1 MTMSTI
7 SKQNSVETDPNS
19 ISRVQTIGE
28 SGEYVIL
35 GDKKFYKHE
44 LASVLSLVDQ
54 NRVSNNEFGDSVPL
68 GLGAF
73 AISTLVLS
81 LYFLQVKGIKT
92 SNVAM
97 GLSVFLGGVVQFLS
111 GVWCFFAG
119 DTLVFTV
126 LISFATFWFS
136 FAAINIPSF
145 GILAAYADEPE
156 QLANA
161 MGFYLVGWA
170 ILSFIFT
177 LATFKSTVFFCGLF
191 IDLDLLFSIL
201 AAAHFKGL
209 EILTKIGGGVG
220 VVAVFIA
227 LYNAYALMATKEN
240 SYFRVN
246 VLPFS
251 MFKKK

>member
-1 MTMSTI
+1 MTLSPI
-7 SKQNSVETDPNS
+7 NSKLNSVETDPNS
-19 ISRVQTIGE
+19 ISRVQTTGD

-44 LASVLSLVDQ
+44 LVSVLSLADAE
-54 NRVSNNEFGDSVPL
+54 VSKPQYGDSVPL

-73 AISTLVLS
+73 SITTLILS

-92 SNVAM
+92 SNVVM
-97 GLSVFLGGVVQFLS
+97 GLAVFLGGVVQGLA
-111 GVWCFFAG
+111 GVWCFFTG

-126 LISFATFWFS
+126 LVSFATFWFS

-161 MGFYLVGWA
+161 MGFYLLGWD
-170 ILSFIFT
+170 ILSLIFM
-177 LATFKSTVFFCGLF
+177 LLTFKSTVFFCGLF
-191 IDLDLLFSIL
+191 VDLVVLFGVL
-201 AAAHFKGL
+201 AAAQFKGL
-209 EILTKIGGGVG
+209 ETLTKVGGGVG

-251 MFKKK
+251 MFKRH